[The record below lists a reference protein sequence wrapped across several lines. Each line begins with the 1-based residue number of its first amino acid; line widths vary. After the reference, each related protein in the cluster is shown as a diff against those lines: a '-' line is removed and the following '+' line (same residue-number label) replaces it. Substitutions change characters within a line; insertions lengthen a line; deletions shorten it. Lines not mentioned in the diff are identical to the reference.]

1 MIRRPPRSTLFPYT
15 TLFRSRDKEKRD
27 ADFALQ
33 RFQLA
38 LHLFAQIRIQRR
50 KRLVEQEQPRAIDKG
65 SRKGDALLLA
75 AAQPRRA
82 RGGKTL
88 HLHHAESLFDARRKV
103 TGWRVLDA
111 QSVSDVVARAEGRK
125 QR

>member
-27 ADFALQ
+27 ADYALP
-33 RFQLA
+33 RFHLA

-88 HLHHAESLFDARRKV
+88 HLHHAESLFDARRNFTV
-103 TGWRVLDA
+103 WRVLDA
-111 QSVSDVVARAEGRK
+111 QSEIGRASCRERV
-125 QR
+125 